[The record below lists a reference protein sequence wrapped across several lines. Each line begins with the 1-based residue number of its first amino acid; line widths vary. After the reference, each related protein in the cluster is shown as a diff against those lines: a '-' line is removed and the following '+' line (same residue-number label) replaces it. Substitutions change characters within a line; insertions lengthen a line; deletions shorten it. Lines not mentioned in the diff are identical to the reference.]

1 MNPPNLPDP
10 TNEDHLESENPK
22 QGAPSEITNFASAIE
37 ALLRSP
43 LNLLQA
49 LPEKRQLIFPLVLLA
64 LFSAGILGLVFGTYS
79 GGNQLWAAPL
89 KVGGGLLLAALI
101 CFPSLYVFSCLANSP
116 LKLNGIAA
124 AYLCFLALLGLLL
137 IAFAPILWIFTQSS
151 NSLPFVGFLALV
163 VWLLSFLLA
172 TGLLRKL
179 TKRARTSWQ
188 VHLWLLIFLT
198 VTLQMSTALRP
209 ILGTSQNFLPQEKK
223 FFLTHW
229 LENID
234 STVYQTG
241 QAEQSSTAN
250 QSTVRQGE
258 NPYLSE

>member
-1 MNPPNLPDP
+1 MNPPNVPDSTKDP
-10 TNEDHLESENPK
+10 QPEEPF
-22 QGAPSEITNFASAIE
+22 EITNFTSAIE

-43 LNLLQA
+43 LSLLKA
-49 LPEKRQLIFPLVLLA
+49 LPEKRQLILPLLLLA
-64 LFSAGILGLVFGTYS
+64 LFSAGVLGLVFGSYS
-79 GGNQLWAAPL
+79 GGTQLWAAPL

-116 LKLNGIAA
+116 LRLNGIAA

-172 TGLLRKL
+172 SGLFRKL
-179 TKRARTSWQ
+179 TKNAQSSWQ

-209 ILGTSQNFLPQEKK
+209 ILGTSQHLLPQEKK

-229 LENID
+229 MENID
-234 STVYQTG
+234 PSMTSNEG
-241 QAEQSSTAN
+241 WEESDRN
-250 QSTVRQGE
+250 QRPNSQGKE
-258 NPYLSE
+258 NPYLEE

>member
-1 MNPPNLPDP
+1 MPDP
-10 TNEDHLESENPK
+10 TKDQSPEDK
-22 QGAPSEITNFASAIE
+22 QPEQEEPFEITNFASAIE
-37 ALLRSP
+37 ALLRNP
-43 LNLLQA
+43 LSLLQA
-49 LPEKRQLIFPLVLLA
+49 LPEKRQLILPLFLLA
-64 LFSAGILGLVFGTYS
+64 LFSAGVLGLVFGSYS
-79 GGNQLWAAPL
+79 GGTQLWAAPL
-89 KVGGGLLLAALI
+89 KIGGGLLLAALI

-116 LKLNGIAA
+116 LRLNGIAA

-172 TGLLRKL
+172 SGLLRKL
-179 TKRARTSWQ
+179 TKRAHSSWQ

-209 ILGTSQNFLPQEKK
+209 ILGTSQHLLPQEKK

-229 LENID
+229 MENLD
-234 STVYQTG
+234 PSTRRTERV
-241 QAEQSSTAN
+241 EQSGATQKSD
-250 QSTVRQGE
+250 SRGKE
-258 NPYLSE
+258 NPYLEE

>member
-1 MNPPNLPDP
+1 MNPPNLPEQTGEPKDP
-10 TNEDHLESENPK
+10 TEDRQAVEV
-22 QGAPSEITNFASAIE
+22 TNLATAIE

-43 LNLLQA
+43 LNLLKA
-49 LPEKRQLIFPLVLLA
+49 LPEKRQLILPLALLA
-64 LFSAGILGLVFGTYS
+64 LFSAGVLGLVFGSYS
-79 GGNQLWAAPL
+79 GGTQLWAAPL
-89 KVGGGLLLAALI
+89 KVGGGLLLGALI

-116 LKLNGIAA
+116 LRLGGVAA

-172 TGLLRKL
+172 SSLLRKVSR
-179 TKRARTSWQ
+179 RATSSWQ

-209 ILGTSQNFLPQEKK
+209 ILGTSETLLPQEKK

-229 LENID
+229 MNSIDEAARESDSTSTGNANNPSSIKSSRTDNPFLEN
-234 STVYQTG
+234 
-241 QAEQSSTAN
+241 
-250 QSTVRQGE
+250 
-258 NPYLSE
+258 

>member
-1 MNPPNLPDP
+1 MNPPILPDP
-10 TNEDHLESENPK
+10 ANENHLEQEP
-22 QGAPSEITNFASAIE
+22 PPEITNFASAIE

-43 LNLLQA
+43 LSLLQA
-49 LPEKRQLIFPLVLLA
+49 LPEKRQLILPLVLLA
-64 LFSAGILGLVFGTYS
+64 LFSAGVLGLVFGTYS
-79 GGNQLWAAPL
+79 GGTQLWAAPL
-89 KVGGGLLLAALI
+89 KVGGGILLAALI

-172 TGLLRKL
+172 SGLLRKL
-179 TKRARTSWQ
+179 TKRAHSSWQ

-209 ILGTSQNFLPQEKK
+209 ILGTSQHLLPQEKK

-229 LENID
+229 MENID
-234 STVYQTG
+234 PSTYPSESD
-241 QAEQSSTAN
+241 EQSDTS
-250 QSTVRQGE
+250 
-258 NPYLSE
+258 NPSNPQRNNNPFLEE